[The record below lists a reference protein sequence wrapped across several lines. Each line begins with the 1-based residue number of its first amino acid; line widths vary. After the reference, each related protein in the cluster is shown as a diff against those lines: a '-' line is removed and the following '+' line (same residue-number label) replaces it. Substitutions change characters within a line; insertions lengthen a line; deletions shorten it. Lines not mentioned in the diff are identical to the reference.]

1 MKTRHRGHGNPRGVT
16 QFPHDDL
23 MYVDRQFRQ
32 KECEQCKLTGDLNF
46 SKQMVHNDTS
56 GVKFWSCTCVVAMII
71 FIKTKVHFRILI
83 IYIPNPIEMTQSQ
96 NVI

>member
-32 KECEQCKLTGDLNF
+32 KECEQCKLTDDLNF
-46 SKQMVHNDTS
+46 SKQMVHND
-56 GVKFWSCTCVVAMII
+56 TCVVAMII
-71 FIKTKVHFRILI
+71 FIKTKVYFRILI
-83 IYIPNPIEMTQSQ
+83 IYIQ
-96 NVI
+96 NRSK